1 MTGGSRPNEPIPS
14 DSREALARSIAR
26 AVQSRLP
33 ADESVDELTRSAD
46 ASLREEAQRNELLLA
61 WLRTGFLL
69 GLAVLSFVASEWPEL
84 ERVPIYPLAPGLALA
99 VWSLVALALLLALR
113 HGWYPDWL
121 RRGLPLFDA
130 AIISTTF
137 LALER
142 GLDPVPVPGGYIALV
157 ATACVFLAFSGPLRL
172 SRRSS
177 RLAGVLGVAVWLM
190 VALLVQLGLFQTL
203 VIGGTIA
210 ATGVLGTRVTR
221 GIRRVVTMEV
231 SRMRLENLY
240 RKAQE
245 TIDAR
250 EEVLRIVSHDLRN
263 PLGTI
268 AMATDLLLS
277 IDDTPE
283 KRNKHLG
290 IIKRSG
296 ERAHR
301 LVRDLLDA
309 ARLEAG
315 RLPIDPRTVPL
326 NSLLDDVVDMM
337 GPLAEDASLELL
349 VAPHDELPA
358 VHVDPE
364 RMLQVY
370 SNLIG
375 NAIKFTPKGGQ
386 IVLRAERLGEKV
398 RLGVRDTGPGIPPE
412 EVEKIFSR
420 LWQANRGDGRGI
432 GLGLTIAR
440 AIVEAHDERIGVDS
454 TPGEGTEFWF
464 TAAISDSE

>member
-1 MTGGSRPNEPIPS
+1 MADGSRPDDSGPA

-26 AVQSRLP
+26 AIQSRLP
-33 ADESVDELTRSAD
+33 AEESVDELTRSAD

-61 WLRTGFLL
+61 WLRTAFLL
-69 GLAVLSFVASEWPEL
+69 GLAILSFVASEWPEL
-84 ERVPIYPLAPGLALA
+84 ERVAIYPVAEGFALA
-99 VWSLVALALLLALR
+99 VWSLLALTLLLALR
-113 HGWYPDWL
+113 RGWYPDWL
-121 RRGLPLFDA
+121 RRWLPLFDA
-130 AIISTTF
+130 AIIATSF
-137 LALER
+137 LVLER
-142 GLDPVPVPGGYIALV
+142 GLEPVTVPGGYIALV
-157 ATACVFLAFSGPLRL
+157 ATACVFLAFSGPMRL

-231 SRMRLENLY
+231 SRMQLENLY
-240 RKAQE
+240 REAKE
-245 TIDAR
+245 TINAR

-277 IDDTPE
+277 VDETPE
-283 KRNKHLG
+283 KRVKHLE

-315 RLPIDPRTVPL
+315 RLPIDRREVPL
-326 NSLLDDVVDMM
+326 KSLLDDVIDMM
-337 GPLAEDASLELL
+337 APLAEHAALELL
-349 VAPHDELPA
+349 VAPHEELPPI
-358 VHVDPE
+358 HVDPE

-398 RLGVRDTGPGIPPE
+398 RLVVRDTGPGIPPQ

-464 TAAISDSE
+464 TAAVSDLK